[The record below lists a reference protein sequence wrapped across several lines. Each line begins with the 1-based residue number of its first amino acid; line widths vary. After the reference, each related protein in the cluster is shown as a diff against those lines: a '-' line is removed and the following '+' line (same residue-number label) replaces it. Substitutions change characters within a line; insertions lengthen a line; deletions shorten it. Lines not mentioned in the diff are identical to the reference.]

1 MLDQIKIIRG
11 PRKHLAQLTN
21 VSPHKQM
28 ARDGDVSIHVI
39 IHVSIHIILY
49 VSIHDDVAIHP

>member
-1 MLDQIKIIRG
+1 
-11 PRKHLAQLTN
+11 
-21 VSPHKQM
+21 M

-39 IHVSIHIILY
+39 IHVSIHIIVY